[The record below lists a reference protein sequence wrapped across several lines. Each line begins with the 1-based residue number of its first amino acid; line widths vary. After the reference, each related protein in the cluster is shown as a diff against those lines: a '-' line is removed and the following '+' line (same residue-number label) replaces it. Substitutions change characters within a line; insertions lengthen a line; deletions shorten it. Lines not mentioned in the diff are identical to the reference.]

1 MCAAAAAHIEK
12 FQKTPTKFVMKIY
25 MQKINLKNMYDIEK
39 ICFGNFVSLITCKIQ
54 VIGKKK
60 IIAYCIKTCL
70 K

>member
-1 MCAAAAAHIEK
+1 
-12 FQKTPTKFVMKIY
+12 
-25 MQKINLKNMYDIEK
+25 MYDIEK

-70 K
+70 KWVNVVLCGC